1 VVDQAVMDERGGAA
15 LRKQRLF
22 SYLKKK
28 KNKKIGCFLIK
39 TKNWLF
45 LSNISY
51 ESIKK
56 KGDVRET
63 TLF

>member
-1 VVDQAVMDERGGAA
+1 MNAAVVF
-15 LRKQRLF
+15 LF
-22 SYLKKK
+22 KKE

>member
-1 VVDQAVMDERGGAA
+1 MNAGVQHSENNVVF
-15 LRKQRLF
+15 LF
-22 SYLKKK
+22 KKE

>member
-1 VVDQAVMDERGGAA
+1 MNAGVQHSEN
-15 LRKQRLF
+15 
-22 SYLKKK
+22 KKK
-28 KNKKIGCFLIK
+28 KQEKIGCFLIK